1 MKLSFKKKLK
11 NLIYESYEKRMS
23 SYNSPLINAKK
34 FTKQLQSFQ
43 KYNQNVN
50 FSLRD
55 NNIVSEFDS
64 KGFADFQSKLDYKEF
79 ENLDYQINSHEYDK
93 EINIFE
99 KFPFLINIFQ
109 EEIIQII
116 ESIYNTYSYIFY
128 GLLVKK
134 IGITSEPTGSELW
147 HSDGGP
153 GTCINLMIVTS
164 ELTKESGA
172 LELLEFNESKKLLI
186 RMDSEINNGKFSALP
201 RKDQRKI
208 KVKWLNDHIKKVD
221 SSKFY
226 QPIGDRGKVIL
237 FRNNTIHRGGFCK
250 KGFYRNCFIFHI
262 YPSKTKVNWD
272 KLINEGI
279 KKTSP
284 IPII

>member
-1 MKLSFKKKLK
+1 
-11 NLIYESYEKRMS
+11 ESYEKRLS

-34 FTKQLQSFQ
+34 FTTQLQDFQ
-43 KYNQNVN
+43 KYNQNVD

-55 NNIVSEFDS
+55 NNIVSEFNS
-64 KGFADFQSKLDYKEF
+64 KGFVDFQSKLDPKEF
-79 ENLDYQINSHEYDK
+79 KNLDYQISSQEFDK
-93 EINIFE
+93 DINICE

-109 EEIIQII
+109 EEISQII
-116 ESIYNTYSYIFY
+116 ESIYKTYFYIFY
-128 GLLVKK
+128 GILVKK

-172 LELLEFNESKKLLI
+172 LELVEFNESKKLLI
-186 RMDSEINNGKFSALP
+186 RMDNELNNQKFSALP
-201 RKDQRKI
+201 REDQRKA
-208 KVKWLNDHIKKVD
+208 KVEWLNNHITRVD
-221 SSKFY
+221 KSKFY
-226 QPIGDRGKVIL
+226 QPIGDRGKIIL
-237 FRNNTIHRGGFCK
+237 FRNNTIHKGGFCK

-262 YPSKTKVNWD
+262 YPSKTKINWN
-272 KLINEGI
+272 KLINDGI

-284 IPII
+284 IPTI